1 MATIDATTGSGAAAS
16 RPQRADARRN
26 AERVLV
32 AAHEVF
38 DEQGADASLEEIARR
53 AGVGIGTLYRHFPT
67 RDVLVQTVMQEELDA
82 LEARAAEL
90 LAADD
95 PADALATW
103 LREHLAAA
111 AVCRGL
117 GASAMIKM
125 LDHESDA
132 LPCESMRRAG
142 AELVARAQEA
152 GVVRSDVDIDD
163 LMRLVNAIGLATEDA
178 PGGPAQAEHLLA
190 VVIAGIRAE

>member
-1 MATIDATTGSGAAAS
+1 MTKIDATTGSGAAAS

-38 DEQGADASLEEIARR
+38 DEQGSDASLEEIARR

-82 LEARAAEL
+82 LEARAAAL
-90 LAADD
+90 LASDD
-95 PADALATW
+95 PGEALAVW

-111 AVCRGL
+111 SVCRGL

-125 LDHESDA
+125 LDHEGAA

-142 AELVARAQEA
+142 AALVARAQEA
-152 GVVRSDVDIDD
+152 GVVRADVDIDD

-178 PGGPAQAEHLLA
+178 PNGPAQAEHLLA
-190 VVIAGIRAE
+190 VVIDGIRAE

>member
-1 MATIDATTGSGAAAS
+1 MATTDAQAVPGATAA

-38 DEQGADASLEEIARR
+38 DEHGADASLEEIARR

-82 LEARAAEL
+82 LEGRAAEL
-90 LAADD
+90 LASDD
-95 PADALATW
+95 PAEALATW
-103 LREHLAAA
+103 LREQLAAA
-111 AVCRGL
+111 SVCRGL

-125 LDHESDA
+125 LDHEGDA
-132 LPCESMRRAG
+132 LPCEAMRSAG
-142 AELVARAQEA
+142 AALVARAREA
-152 GVVRSDVDIDD
+152 GVIRSDVDIDD
-163 LMRLVNAIGLATEDA
+163 LIRLVNAIGLATEDA
-178 PGGPAQAEHLLA
+178 PNGSAQAEHLLA
-190 VVIAGIRAE
+190 VVIDGVRAE

>member
-1 MATIDATTGSGAAAS
+1 MTTTDARAGSGSTGA

-26 AERVLV
+26 AESVLV

-38 DEQGADASLEEIARR
+38 GEQGADASLEEIARR

-67 RDVLVQTVMQEELDA
+67 RDVLVQSVMQEELDA

-90 LAADD
+90 LESDD
-95 PADALATW
+95 PADALASW

-111 AVCRGL
+111 SVCRGL

-125 LDHESDA
+125 LDHEDDA
-132 LPCESMRRAG
+132 LPCEAMRRAG
-142 AELVARAQEA
+142 AALVARAQEA
-152 GVVRSDVDIDD
+152 GAVRADVDIDD

-178 PGGPAQAEHLLA
+178 PNGAVQAEHLLA
-190 VVIAGIRAE
+190 VVIDGIRAA